1 MKKSFLPVF
10 YFCYLHIL
18 LLLLRKNGVHE
29 KLLFLVSNKVQIR
42 SILNQQTLMK
52 ERNSRATT
60 VKPPH
65 LIWKALYI
73 QRADTLQVYRY
84 FNLFMARWETITTDW
99 TALVSLLCQ
108 RRDSILITRQSIS
121 LAFSNDVTTIYL
133 LTIRKVIAGLKHS
146 LIYPF
151 ACSFCS
157 FH

>member
-1 MKKSFLPVF
+1 MIVPLRRTSTALIVHQISSIWHPHFFFVPTSCIPILLVSIKFSNSYVYIYIREANILKQNSDFVLTCLVRLCLSEENYLLVKKSFLPVF

-65 LIWKALYI
+65 LI
-73 QRADTLQVYRY
+73 
-84 FNLFMARWETITTDW
+84 
-99 TALVSLLCQ
+99 
-108 RRDSILITRQSIS
+108 
-121 LAFSNDVTTIYL
+121 
-133 LTIRKVIAGLKHS
+133 
-146 LIYPF
+146 
-151 ACSFCS
+151 
-157 FH
+157 